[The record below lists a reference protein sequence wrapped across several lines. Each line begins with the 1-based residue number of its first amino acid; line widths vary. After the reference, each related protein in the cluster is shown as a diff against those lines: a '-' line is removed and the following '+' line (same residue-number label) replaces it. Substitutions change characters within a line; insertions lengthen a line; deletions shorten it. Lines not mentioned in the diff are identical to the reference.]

1 MDKKLSLSQLVWIG
15 TGHVIGAGVVSI
27 VGSAL
32 AVTGFSVWLAFA
44 FTCVLSFIRVLPF
57 VFFTSA
63 IQAEGGKYAIITGC
77 AGEKY
82 GGLITISSLLS
93 WAARGTA
100 VLALSGYVSDFIPG
114 APGKLIATGVWALFC
129 FANLFGVNAMSRIQ
143 NLATPLLLAA
153 LVFFSVVCTLNIQP
167 GYLDFSSPYMFLNG
181 KEGFMTAVV
190 LLSYSCDGVASLANY
205 MPYAKNPKKNIP
217 RAIIA
222 VSAVISVVYISVGFA
237 SGAVLPLSETAG
249 KTLAVTA
256 KAVFSPAFYG
266 LFILFGPVFAL
277 LTTMNAGIIDSAA
290 PVMAGVKDGW
300 LPAFLA
306 SQNRYGAYYVAVAV
320 IFVIGC
326 IPTVFGFSI
335 SQIAGITMVLNSMA
349 AVLLIISCVNFPF
362 VYKKEWEESEM
373 YIPPII
379 YFPLI
384 FLCAVMELFVVILAL
399 KELTA
404 PMAIANGI
412 LLAVRFIYGSARNK
426 SRKKN
431 NVQNKKAV

>member
-1 MDKKLSLSQLVWIG
+1 MEKKLSLSQLVWIG

-32 AVTGFSVWLAFA
+32 AVTGFSVWMAFA
-44 FTCVLSFIRVLPF
+44 FTCALSFIRELPY

-77 AGEKY
+77 TGEKY
-82 GGLITISSLLS
+82 GGLITIASLLN

-100 VLALSGYVSDFIPG
+100 VLALSGYISDFAPG
-114 APGKLIATGVWALFC
+114 APGKLIATAIWALFC

-143 NLATPLLLAA
+143 SLATPLLLAA
-153 LVFFSVVCTLNIQP
+153 LVFFSIVCTLNMQP

-181 KEGFMTAVV
+181 KEGFLTAVV
-190 LLSYSCDGVASLANY
+190 LLSYSCDGISSLANY
-205 MPYAKNPKKNIP
+205 MPYAQNPKKNIP

-222 VSAVISVVYISVGFA
+222 VSAVISVIYISVGFA
-237 SGAVLPLSETAG
+237 SGAVLPLSESAG

-256 KAVFSPAFYG
+256 KAVFSPVFYS
-266 LFILFGPVFAL
+266 LFIIFGPVFAL
-277 LTTMNAGIIDSAA
+277 LTTMNAGIVDSAA

-306 SQNRYGAYYVAVAV
+306 RQNRYGAYYVAVAI

-335 SQIAGITMVLNSMA
+335 SQIAGITMVLNSLA

-384 FLCAVMELFVVILAL
+384 FACAVMELFVVILAL
-399 KELTA
+399 KELTVT
-404 PMAIANGI
+404 MAAANVL
-412 LLAVRFIYGSARNK
+412 LLALRFAYGTARNK
-426 SRKKN
+426 IRTKHKKP
-431 NVQNKKAV
+431 NKKAV